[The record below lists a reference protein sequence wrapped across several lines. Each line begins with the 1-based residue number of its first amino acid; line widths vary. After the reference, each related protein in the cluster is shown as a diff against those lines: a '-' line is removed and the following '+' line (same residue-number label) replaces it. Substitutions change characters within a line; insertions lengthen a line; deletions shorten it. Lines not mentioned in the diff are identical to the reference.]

1 MKFTKTIFVRLRS
14 TVLWFG
20 LSRIVGAT
28 VSVLVVAMAGW
39 WLLRIPPPPPEAR
52 LTFASTTVSPKIDT
66 RQYAV
71 ADSQT
76 TQVTLFITVHVAG
89 EVRYPG
95 IYRLKI
101 GARVDDG
108 VVAAGGATVRADLN
122 AVNLATPLFDGQ
134 QVYISKHG
142 EKPHVVVRPAPII
155 NSSSGQTKND
165 LPTPIN
171 INTATA
177 IELELLPGVGPSTA
191 QAIIEYRTTTG
202 VFSVVEDL
210 LNVRGIGPAKLRN
223 IAPWARVN

>member
-1 MKFTKTIFVRLRS
+1 MKFTKVIFVRLRS

-20 LSRIVGAT
+20 LSRLVGST
-28 VSVLVVAMAGW
+28 VSVLVVVMAGW
-39 WLLRIPPPPPEAR
+39 WLLRVPPPPPEAT
-52 LTFASTTVSPKIDT
+52 LTFASTTVKPNIDT
-66 RQYAV
+66 SGYAV

-76 TQVTLFITVHVAG
+76 TQVPLFITVHVAG
-89 EVRYPG
+89 EVKFPG
-95 IYRLKI
+95 IYKLKA

-108 VVAAGGATVRADLN
+108 VVAAGGATTRADLN

-142 EKPHVVVRPAPII
+142 EKPHVVVRPAPIV
-155 NSSSGQTKND
+155 NSGSGQTTSN

-177 IELELLPGVGPSTA
+177 IELEQLPGVGPSTA
-191 QAIIEYRTTTG
+191 QAIIEYRMTNG
-202 VFSVVEDL
+202 VFIVIDDL

-223 IAPWARVN
+223 IAPNVRVN